1 MNENNPEQRRA
12 MFIRT
17 TVQAITAVLT
27 MLAVLATGA
36 AQAPQAATT
45 PGYVYDGQAATVQSA
60 MSADAVLAADGSRDD
75 RLAAVGNVYDDHRKV
90 TRASARRAGYRSA
103 PNTAGRAGGLVDD
116 GVNVIP
122 SSGRTFVGT
131 PRGMVYDVPQ
141 GWAPRVA
148 DNGRGIVYQRPGATG
163 NADMIRIMDPTSK
176 YPNGYVRYYNEY
188 GQPLDVFGKPGPASA
203 THIPQDYQGPWP
215 GWPG

>member
-1 MNENNPEQRRA
+1 
-12 MFIRT
+12 
-17 TVQAITAVLT
+17 
-27 MLAVLATGA
+27 MLVIGLVSTFASSGLVA
-36 AQAPQAATT
+36 AY
-45 PGYVYDGQAATVQSA
+45 GYDGQLDSASPATSA
-60 MSADAVLAADGSRDD
+60 LPDTFVELGERPERSARDAG
-75 RLAAVGNVYDDHRKV
+75 GNAYDDGTPQLRS
-90 TRASARRAGYRSA
+90 ASARAGGDRLA
-103 PNTAGRAGGLVDD
+103 PNTAGRAAGLADD

-131 PRGMVYDVPQ
+131 PRGTVYDVPE

-176 YPNGYVRYYNEY
+176 YPNGYVRYYNQY
-188 GQPLDVFGKPGPASA
+188 GQPLDVYGRPGPPSA
-203 THIPQDYQGPWP
+203 THISQDYQGPWP

>member
-1 MNENNPEQRRA
+1 MIMAVAALGIPLASATAASDYDGTRTTSVAGGSGAAETPPEQ
-12 MFIRT
+12 
-17 TVQAITAVLT
+17 AVLSGPA
-27 MLAVLATGA
+27 LGDRAPGA
-36 AQAPQAATT
+36 
-45 PGYVYDGQAATVQSA
+45 
-60 MSADAVLAADGSRDD
+60 
-75 RLAAVGNVYDDHRKV
+75 YDDDAQLA
-90 TRASARRAGYRSA
+90 RAFERPSGYRLA
-103 PNTAGRAGGLVDD
+103 PNTAGRAAGLADD

-131 PRGMVYDVPQ
+131 PRGTVYDVPQ

-148 DNGRGIVYQRPGATG
+148 DNGRGVVYQRPGASG

-176 YPNGYVRYYNEY
+176 YPNGYVRYYTDH